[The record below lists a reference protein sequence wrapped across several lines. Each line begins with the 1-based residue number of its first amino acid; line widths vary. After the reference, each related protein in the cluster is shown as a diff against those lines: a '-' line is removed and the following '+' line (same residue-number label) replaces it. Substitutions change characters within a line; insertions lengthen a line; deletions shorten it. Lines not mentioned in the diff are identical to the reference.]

1 MADNLL
7 NGLDPKDR
15 LDDEAL
21 DTVAGGYTEEEL
33 AQMAKVAMENTSYE
47 LDYSSDKPWTNGMGR
62 KKGGS
67 MSSIKK

>member
-33 AQMAKVAMENTSYE
+33 AQIVKVAKENTSYE
-47 LDYSSDKPWTNGMGR
+47 LDYSSDNLWTDGMGR

-67 MSSIKK
+67 MSSIRK